1 MGNSGNGNSRKMK
14 VLIVLLGVITMAAVS
29 VTIWALFFREDS
41 PVLAPDYAPVENEE
55 YAESIPGDSGDKM
68 VSPKGGGSVSLTYSN
83 RVSIDLSDKQATLMF
98 VNPGKSNQDMVIQIV
113 IQDTVVVQS
122 GTLEAGNQ
130 VKTLDL
136 LEGMEKKLAPGGY
149 EGKFVVFYYSQENGE
164 KAIVN
169 TDIPVEITVQE

>member
-1 MGNSGNGNSRKMK
+1 
-14 VLIVLLGVITMAAVS
+14 
-29 VTIWALFFREDS
+29 
-41 PVLAPDYAPVENEE
+41 
-55 YAESIPGDSGDKM
+55 
-68 VSPKGGGSVSLTYSN
+68 
-83 RVSIDLSDKQATLMF
+83 MF